1 MLNGDPVDTS
11 SELLFGQSVHSLTAA
26 EDSSQTRF
34 VAAFDYASGQLL
46 RRLQLG
52 SFLFLYHDK
61 DFKKACKTVHSFV
74 DSIIAKA
81 MTNREKSAMEMD
93 EKNEGRKSHHNFLE
107 GLLNSTSNPERLRSE
122 LLNILQAGRD
132 TTAGLLGHIFCI
144 LARRKDVW
152 AKLEAE
158 VEQLHGSVPTYE
170 QLKTMGYLR
179 CILSE
184 SDSSRHYEGAWTRD
198 NFY

>member
-1 MLNGDPVDTS
+1 M
-11 SELLFGQSVHSLTAA
+11 HSFTAA
-26 EDSSQTRF
+26 ENSSQTRL
-34 VAAFDYASGQLL
+34 VAAFDYAGGQLP

-61 DFKKACKTVHSFV
+61 DFKKACKTVHGFV

-81 MTNREKSAMEMD
+81 LADREKNATKMD
-93 EKNEGRKSHHNFLE
+93 EKNEGKNIRHNFLE
-107 GLLNSTSNPERLRSE
+107 GLLNSTSNPKRLRSE

-132 TTAGLLGHIFCI
+132 TTAGLLGHVFYI

-158 VEQLHGSVPTYE
+158 VEPLHGRFPTYE
-170 QLKTMGYLR
+170 QLKNLGYLR
-179 CILSE
+179 CILNESE
-184 SDSSRHYEGAWTRD
+184 SSRHYRGAHSKD
-198 NFY
+198 KIH

>member
-26 EDSSQTRF
+26 KDSSQTRF

-61 DFKKACKTVHSFV
+61 DFRKACKTVHSFV

-81 MTNREKSAMEMD
+81 MTNREKSAMETD
-93 EKNEGRKSHHNFLE
+93 EKNERRKSHHNFLE
-107 GLLNSTSNPERLRSE
+107 GLLNSTSNPGRLRSE

-132 TTAGLLGHIFCI
+132 TTAGLLGHVFYI

-158 VEQLHGSVPTYE
+158 VEQLHGSLPTYE
-170 QLKTMGYLR
+170 QLKNMGYLR

-184 SDSSRHYEGAWTRD
+184 SESSRHYEGAWTRD
-198 NFY
+198 NF

>member
-1 MLNGDPVDTS
+1 M
-11 SELLFGQSVHSLTAA
+11 HSFTAV

-52 SFLFLYHDK
+52 FFLFLYHDK
-61 DFKKACKTVHSFV
+61 DFKKACRTVHGFV
-74 DSIIAKA
+74 DGIIAKA
-81 MTNREKSAMEMD
+81 MTDKSAIGKKD
-93 EKNEGRKSHHNFLE
+93 ERNEEGKKSHHNFLE
-107 GLLNSTSNPERLRSE
+107 GLLNSTSNPKRLRSE

-132 TTAGLLGHIFCI
+132 TTAGLLGHVFYI

-158 VEQLHGSVPTYE
+158 VEQLHGRVPTYE
-170 QLKTMGYLR
+170 ELRSMGYLR
-179 CILSE
+179 CILNESE
-184 SDSSRHYEGAWTRD
+184 
-198 NFY
+198 